1 MIKKFELTIEL
12 NKSKLLYMSVGNF
25 VIGAI
30 LIAIGV
36 WFVVKA
42 YWFNHQVFFLGW
54 AERKW
59 GPGSGTT
66 AYRFIGF
73 GMCVLGMFC
82 GLGIVD
88 IYGTAFGGKN
98 SRNSSSQISQGK
110 STPTTP
116 RINAR
121 NGDIAP

>member
-1 MIKKFELTIEL
+1 
-12 NKSKLLYMSVGNF
+12 MSVGNF

-30 LIAIGV
+30 LIAIGI
-36 WFVVKA
+36 WFVIKA

-54 AERKW
+54 AEKKW

-73 GMCVLGMFC
+73 GACVLGMFC
-82 GLGIVD
+82 IMGIVD
-88 IYGTAFGGKN
+88 IYGTAFGGKSSN
-98 SRNSSSQISQGK
+98 SQTLKRGVSPSA
-110 STPTTP
+110 P

-121 NGDIAP
+121 NGEIAP